1 MVSDLSFFH
10 SYTKVSSFFK
20 LPDDKLVPVHH
31 IGSIYLKFGLLI
43 SHVLHVPS
51 FKFKLLSI
59 SKLSR
64 DTNSRVIL
72 TSTSCLLQDQMTKK
86 ISVIGE
92 QHGGLYLM
100 DHFPTTFYSAVSF
113 GSHFDLWHWRLG
125 HPAPTLSSNF
135 SNIDF
140 SIEFSNKCSY
150 TVCPLAKQTHL

>member
-43 SHVLHVPS
+43 PHVLHVPS

-86 ISVIGE
+86 ISMIGE

-100 DHFPTTFYSAVSF
+100 DHFPTTFYSVVSF

-125 HPAPTLSSNF
+125 HPAPTLSSHF

-140 SIEFSNKCSY
+140 SIEFSNKCSC
-150 TVCPLAKQTHL
+150 TDCPLAKQTRL

>member
-31 IGSIYLKFGLLI
+31 IGSIYLKSGLLI
-43 SHVLHVPS
+43 PHVLHVPS

-86 ISVIGE
+86 ISMIGE

-125 HPAPTLSSNF
+125 HLAPTLSSNF

-140 SIEFSNKCSY
+140 RIEFLNKCSY
-150 TVCPLAKQTHL
+150 TVCHLAKQTHL